1 MFADIRRCLV
11 LAFAASASS
20 FAASNSS
27 VITLVMPVG
36 ARQLGMGETSVG
48 LADDVFATFWN
59 PAGLAF
65 GPLADEWETNLS
77 MKKLPGAPTAL
88 VAIPRTSLFDRGE
101 VWMASGSRLQRWD
114 GKAWRSSHVLE
125 LEQGEKAEAVL
136 RRYMGNLWPLDT
148 AAQGELLRQVY
159 AASNVRT
166 AEEEAD
172 LVDLVVPWSAVVT
185 DSVRA
190 IVVDQTNKLWLG
202 TDRGLLRYDGR
213 SWRAWRDSG
222 SGLPSDHV
230 TALAASGAA
239 MWVGTDAGLVR
250 LRQKDDAYEFRR
262 FGESFGLGSQEIR
275 ALAVQESNRTLW
287 VGTTAGVS
295 RLEITKEASTWKPWL
310 VADGILSDT
319 VRSIALD
326 AKGDAWVAHRTGLSH
341 WNGKAWE
348 RLVIQD
354 VEVNGVAVDSKN
366 HVWIASN
373 KGAWKYQ
380 APKAAV
386 ALDTTDPG
394 SKGKWLHFHSGN
406 GLGSNDAQ
414 GVSAQGQDMWFSTS
428 AGIVRERKAKGQV
441 GLFYET
447 LLPALNLKDLYHMYG
462 AVTYPVEE
470 WGTFGGYVNFI
481 SFGEN
486 EVPVSETSDS
496 VEVFNSYEVV
506 GAFSY
511 GTRLSR
517 NWGLGTNFKFLHSSL
532 APGITVDG
540 QKEDGTATSYAF
552 DIAVLR
558 KNLLVQ
564 NLSLGM
570 SIMNIGPGVFYIDRD
585 QTDPIPLTWKLGLAY
600 RVFKTANHG
609 LSVAADYSRETTSYD
624 KDNKARNFLSG
635 IYYGVA
641 EPWGEGKAPEGS
653 TWGDIL
659 QKNLEESVYN
669 LGMEYNYS
677 SLLSLRSGLLFD
689 PGGQRQELDL
699 GVGVTVSDIL
709 QFDYAYIKEVSLIG
723 SQPAGV
729 REGQS
734 RFSMNL
740 LF

>member
-1 MFADIRRCLV
+1 MFAEIRRS
-11 LAFAASASS
+11 LALAAIFSAST

-36 ARQLGMGETSVG
+36 ARQLGMGETSAG

-65 GPLADEWETNLS
+65 GPLADEWETS
-77 MKKLPGAPTAL
+77 LPIRKMPGSPTAL
-88 VAIPRTSLFDRGE
+88 VAIPRTGLFDRGE
-101 VWMASGSRLQRWD
+101 VWMACGPALRRWD
-114 GKAWRSSHVLE
+114 GKAWRSSHVIG
-125 LEQGEKAEAVL
+125 LEQGEQVEAVV

-148 AAQGELLRQVY
+148 ASQHVIIDSVLK
-159 AASNVRT
+159 ASGV
-166 AEEEAD
+166 ASKEEEAD
-172 LVDLVVPWSAVVT
+172 LVDVEIPWNLVVT
-185 DSVRA
+185 DSVNA

-202 TDRGLLRYDGR
+202 TNDGLLRYDGR
-213 SWRAWRDSG
+213 SWRVWRDSA
-222 SGLPSDHV
+222 SGLPSNRV
-230 TALAASGAA
+230 SSLAASGSAIWA
-239 MWVGTDAGLVR
+239 GTDNGLVR
-250 LRQKDDAYEFRR
+250 VRQKDDSYELRR
-262 FGESFGLGSQEIR
+262 FGESFGLGSQNIL
-275 ALAVQESNRTLW
+275 ALAVQQSTRTLW
-287 VGTTAGVS
+287 VGTSAGVS
-295 RLEITKEASTWKPWL
+295 RLEITKEASTWKPWS

-319 VRSIALD
+319 VREIAID
-326 AKGDAWVAHRTGLSH
+326 RDGGAWVAHKQGVSH
-341 WNGKAWE
+341 WNGKLWE

-354 VEVNGVAVDSKN
+354 VEVNGIAVDAKN
-366 HVWIASN
+366 HIWIASN
-373 KGAWKYQ
+373 KGAWKYNP
-380 APKAAV
+380 PKASA
-386 ALDTTDPG
+386 ALDSTDPA

-406 GLGSNDAQ
+406 GLASNDAEV
-414 GVSAQGQDMWFSTS
+414 VSAQGNDLWFSTS
-428 AGIVRERKAKGQV
+428 NGIVRERKAKGQV

-462 AVTYPVEE
+462 AVTWPVEE

-506 GAFSY
+506 SAFSY

-517 NWGLGTNFKFLHSSL
+517 NWGLGANFKLLHSSL

-552 DIAVLR
+552 DLAVLR
-558 KNLLVQ
+558 KNLFVP

-570 SIMNIGPGVFYIDRD
+570 NIMNIGPGVFYIDRD
-585 QTDPIPLTWKLGLAY
+585 EVDPIPLTWKIGVAY

-609 LSVAADYSRETTSYD
+609 LTVAADYSRETTSYD
-624 KDNKARNFLSG
+624 KDGKARNAFTG
-635 IYYGVA
+635 AYYGIA
-641 EPWGEGKAPEGS
+641 EPWGEGQAPENS
-653 TWGDIL
+653 TWGDIV
-659 QKNLEESVYN
+659 QKNLDESVYN
-669 LGMEYNYS
+669 LGFEYNYS
-677 SLLSLRSGLLFD
+677 SLLSLRSGTLFD
-689 PGGQRQELDL
+689 PGGQRQELDM

-709 QFDYAYIKEVSLIG
+709 QFDYAYIKEINWIG
-723 SQPAGV
+723 NQPAGV

>member
-1 MFADIRRCLV
+1 MFADIRRSLV
-11 LAFAASASS
+11 LAFAASATS

-65 GPLADEWETNLS
+65 GPLADEWETNLPV
-77 MKKLPGAPTAL
+77 KNLPGAPTAL

-101 VWMASGSRLQRWD
+101 VWMASGTHLQRWD
-114 GKAWRSSHVLE
+114 GKAWRSSHVLA

-148 AAQGELLRQVY
+148 AAQGELLRKVY
-159 AASNVRT
+159 AASDVHS
-166 AEEEAD
+166 AEDEVD

-222 SGLPSDHV
+222 SGLPSDRI

-239 MWVGTDAGLVR
+239 MWVGTEAGLVR

-287 VGTTAGVS
+287 VGTTGGLS
-295 RLEITKEASTWKPWL
+295 RLEITKDASTWKPWV

-319 VRSIALD
+319 ARSIALD
-326 AKGDAWVAHRTGLSH
+326 AKGDAWIAHSTGLSH

-348 RLVIQD
+348 RIVIQD
-354 VEVNGVAVDSKN
+354 VEVNGVAVDTKN
-366 HVWIASN
+366 HLWIASN

-380 APKAAV
+380 APKATAV
-386 ALDTTDPG
+386 LDSTDPA

-414 GVSAQGQDMWFSTS
+414 AVSAQGQDMWFSTS
-428 AGIVRERKAKGQV
+428 GGIVRERKAKGQV

-552 DIAVLR
+552 DVALLR
-558 KNLLVQ
+558 KNLLVP

-609 LSVAADYSRETTSYD
+609 LTVAADYSRETTSYD
-624 KDNKARNFLSG
+624 EDNKARNFLSG
-635 IYYGVA
+635 IYYGIA
-641 EPWGEGKAPEGS
+641 EPWGEGNAPENAG
-653 TWGDIL
+653 WGDIF

-669 LGMEYNYS
+669 LGLEYNYS

-709 QFDYAYIKEVSLIG
+709 QFDYAYIKEVSLVG

>member
-1 MFADIRRCLV
+1 MSAEIRRS
-11 LAFAASASS
+11 LALSALLSVGA

-36 ARQLGMGETSVG
+36 GRQLGMGETSVG

-65 GPLADEWETNLS
+65 GPLADEWETSLAS
-77 MKKLPGAPTAL
+77 AKMPGAPTAM
-88 VAIPRTSLFDRGE
+88 VAIPRTGLFDRGE
-101 VWMASGSRLQRWD
+101 VWMASGTALRRWD

-125 LEQGEKAEAVL
+125 LEQGEQAEGLV

-148 AAQGELLRQVY
+148 AAQKSIMDAVLK
-159 AASNVRT
+159 ASGAKT
-166 AEEEAD
+166 SQDEAD
-172 LVDLVVPWSAVVT
+172 LVDLEIPWNLVVA

-202 TDRGLLRYDGR
+202 TDGGLMRYDGR
-213 SWRAWRDSG
+213 SWRVWRDSA
-222 SGLPSDHV
+222 SGLPSNRV

-239 MWVGTDAGLVR
+239 LWVGTDAGLVR
-250 LRQKDDAYEFRR
+250 VRQKDDAYEFRR
-262 FGESFGLGSQEIR
+262 FGESFGLGSQDVR
-275 ALAVQESNRTLW
+275 ALAVQQSTRTLW
-287 VGTTAGVS
+287 VGTTGGVS
-295 RLEITKEASTWKPWL
+295 RLEITKEASTWKPWS

-319 VRSIALD
+319 ARSIAID
-326 AKGDAWVAHRTGLSH
+326 RDGGAWIAHAQGVSH
-341 WNGKAWE
+341 WNGKQWE

-354 VEVNGVAVDSKN
+354 VEVNGITVDAKN
-366 HVWIASN
+366 HVWIASS
-373 KGAWKYQ
+373 KGAWKYNP
-380 APKAAV
+380 PKVSAV
-386 ALDTTDPG
+386 LDSTDPD

-406 GLGSNDAQ
+406 GLGSNDASV
-414 GVSAQGQDMWFSTS
+414 VSAQGNDLWFSTS
-428 AGIVRERKAKGQV
+428 NGIVRQRKAKGQV

-462 AVTYPVEE
+462 AVTVPVEE

-517 NWGLGTNFKFLHSSL
+517 NWGLGANFKLLHSSL

-558 KNLLVQ
+558 KNLFVP

-570 SIMNIGPGVFYIDRD
+570 NIMNIGPGVFYIDRD
-585 QTDPIPLTWKLGLAY
+585 QVDPIPLTWKIGMAY
-600 RVFKTANHG
+600 RVFKTTNHG
-609 LSVAADYSRETTSYD
+609 LTVAADYSRETTSYD
-624 KDNKARNFLSG
+624 EDGKARNFITG
-635 IYYGVA
+635 AYYGVA
-641 EPWGEGKAPEGS
+641 EPWGEGRAPADAG
-653 TWGDIL
+653 WGDIL
-659 QKNLEESVYN
+659 QKNLDESVYN
-669 LGMEYNYS
+669 FGMEYNYS
-677 SLLSLRSGLLFD
+677 SLLSLRSGCLFD
-689 PGGQRQELDL
+689 PGGQRQEMDL
-699 GVGVTVSDIL
+699 GVGVIVSDIL
-709 QFDYAYIKEVSLIG
+709 QFDYAYIKEINWIG
-723 SQPAGV
+723 NQPAGV